1 MEEELGDIGYT
12 KEWDFKFDERK
23 KKEEVPEL
31 AKYVERR
38 KWNETTLRLTLKEI
52 IQMGFFFMQPLWN
65 DERLQVM
72 YMDNL

>member
-1 MEEELGDIGYT
+1 MEEELGDIDYT

-52 IQMGFFFMQPLWN
+52 IQMGFFFMRPLWN
-65 DERLQVM
+65 GERLQVM